1 MKKFL
6 NIKFLYI
13 FFSLVFMNI
22 YIYFQ
27 LKYHITFLDNF
38 IMTFLLSLSINLYN
52 MFFRKE

>member
-1 MKKFL
+1 MKKFF

-13 FFSLVFMNI
+13 FISLIFMNI

-27 LKYHITFLDNF
+27 IKYKVILLDNF
-38 IMTFLLSLSINLYN
+38 LMTLSLSLSVNFYN